1 MRFFNKVKCFF
12 VKIGNCR
19 KLVLAREGSQ
29 FFCFAKKLK
38 NSRLMGVGR
47 KLSLAL

>member
-19 KLVLAREGSQ
+19 KLVIAREGSH
-29 FFCFAKKLK
+29 FFTSQKKLK
-38 NSRLMGVGR
+38 NSHLMGVGR